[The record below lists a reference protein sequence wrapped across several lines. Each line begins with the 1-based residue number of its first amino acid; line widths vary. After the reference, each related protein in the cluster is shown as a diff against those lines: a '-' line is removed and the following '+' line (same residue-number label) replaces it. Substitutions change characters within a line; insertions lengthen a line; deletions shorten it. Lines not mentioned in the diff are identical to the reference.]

1 MKLPL
6 IAIALTLVLANSR
19 GLAQPADAEIRKI
32 LVDRIDVQK
41 QAVGIVVGVLTPQ
54 GRRIVAYGNMAA
66 DNKRP
71 LGGDTVFEIGS
82 ITKVFTSLAL
92 MDMVQRGEVT
102 LDDPV
107 SKHLPAGVKVPER
120 GGKKITLRDL
130 STQTSAL
137 PRMPN
142 NFRPKDP
149 GNPYADYS
157 VEQLFEFLSGLQLTR
172 DIGEKYEYSNL
183 GVGLLGQ
190 ALSRRAGTDY
200 ETMIRARVLKP
211 LGMKDTA
218 ISLSPELKARLTSGH
233 NQGLRPV
240 PNWDLPTLAGAG
252 ALRSTANDMLT
263 FLAANLSLVKT
274 PLAEAMAAQISTRR
288 PTGAP
293 NLEIAYGWHVFT
305 AHDKVIYW
313 HNGGTGG
320 YRTFA
325 GYDPKARL
333 GVVAMS
339 NTSTPAGVD
348 DIGRHLLDPEFP
360 LVQKKE
366 HKEITLEPGVL
377 DRYTGLYELGPNFV
391 LTVTRSDNQLYAQ
404 ATGQGRF
411 AIFPEGRT
419 DFFAKVTELTISF
432 DAGAEGKA
440 KALTL
445 RQAGNTTVAKR
456 TGDAPDAPAVKQR
469 TAIKVDPAIFDR
481 YAGKYEIRP
490 GFVLA
495 VTREGDRLMTQ
506 ATGQPKFEIFPETQR
521 DYFVRDFDAQLTFE
535 TDGSG
540 KATGIV
546 LHQNGQDIPAKR
558 IE

>member
-1 MKLPL
+1 VKLPL
-6 IAIALTLVLANSR
+6 IATVTLTLALANFR
-19 GLAQPADAEIRKI
+19 GMAQPSDAEIRKI
-32 LVDRIDVQK
+32 LADRIDVQK
-41 QAVGIVVGVLTPQ
+41 QAVGVVVGVVTPQ
-54 GRRIVAYGNMAA
+54 GRRVVAYGNMAA

-71 LGGDTVFEIGS
+71 LDGDTVFEIGS
-82 ITKVFTSLAL
+82 ITKVFTSLIL
-92 MDMVQRGEVT
+92 MDMVQHGEVA

-107 SKHLPAGVKVPER
+107 SKHLPPEIKVPER

-142 NFRPKDP
+142 NFSPKDP

-157 VEQLFEFLSGLQLTR
+157 VAQLYEFVSGLQLTR

-183 GVGLLGQ
+183 GVGLLGH
-190 ALSRRAGTDY
+190 ALSRRVGTDY
-200 ETMIRARVLKP
+200 EALVRARILKP

-218 ISLSPELKARLTSGH
+218 ITLSPEMKARLTSGH
-233 NQGLRPV
+233 NLSLRPV
-240 PNWDLPTLAGAG
+240 PNWDIPTLAGAG

-263 FLAANLSLVKT
+263 YLAANLGLVKT
-274 PLAEAMAAQISTRR
+274 PLAEAMTAQIATRR

-320 YRTFA
+320 YRTFI

-333 GVVAMS
+333 GVVALS
-339 NTSTPAGVD
+339 NTSTPSGVD
-348 DIGRHLLDPEFP
+348 DIGRHLLDPEVP

-366 HKEITLEPGVL
+366 HKEIPLDAAVL
-377 DRYTGLYELGPNFV
+377 DRYTGQYQLAPNFV
-391 LTVTRSDNQLYAQ
+391 LTVTRSDNQLSAQ

-411 AIFPEGRT
+411 EIFPEGRT

-432 DAGAEGKA
+432 DAAAEGKA
-440 KALTL
+440 TGLTL
-445 RQAGNTTVAKR
+445 WQAGNTTVAKR
-456 TGDAPDAPAVKQR
+456 IGEATAVKER

-481 YAGKYEIRP
+481 YAGRYEVRP
-490 GFVLA
+490 GFVLT
-495 VTREGDRLMTQ
+495 VSREGDRLMTQ
-506 ATGQPKFEIFPETQR
+506 ATNQPKFEIFPETER
-521 DYFVRDFDAQLTFE
+521 DYFAKAFDGQITFQ

-540 KATGIV
+540 KATGLVI
-546 LHQNGQDIPAKR
+546 HQNGQDIPAKKV
-558 IE
+558 E